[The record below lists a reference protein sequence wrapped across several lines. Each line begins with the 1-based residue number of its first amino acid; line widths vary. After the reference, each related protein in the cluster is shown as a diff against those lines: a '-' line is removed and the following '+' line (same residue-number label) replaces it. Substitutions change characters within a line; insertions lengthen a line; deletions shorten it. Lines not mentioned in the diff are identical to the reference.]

1 MKYGKDERFKGIEKM
16 KERESLFTEFVTEL
30 KKKEKENIKV
40 KQDKVGVPFVIGVVQ
55 ENAVLQSA
63 NYLQYAINLLICC
76 TIKKSHY

>member
-30 KKKEKENIKV
+30 KKKEKENIKF
-40 KQDKVGVPFVIGVVQ
+40 KQDKVGVPFVIEVVQ

-63 NYLQYAINLLICC
+63 NY
-76 TIKKSHY
+76 

>member
-63 NYLQYAINLLICC
+63 SYLCY
-76 TIKKSHY
+76 

>member
-40 KQDKVGVPFVIGVVQ
+40 KQDKVGVPFVIGVV
-55 ENAVLQSA
+55 
-63 NYLQYAINLLICC
+63 
-76 TIKKSHY
+76 

>member
-40 KQDKVGVPFVIGVVQ
+40 KQDKVGVHLLLELSKRMLFCKVQ
-55 ENAVLQSA
+55 ITYSM
-63 NYLQYAINLLICC
+63 LL
-76 TIKKSHY
+76 TF